1 MSEPIDTGGS
11 AFPVVIREELEIA
24 GARRQVERVL
34 SPGLSARDYFAA
46 HAMAALI
53 AKFPLGDS
61 QGEYGMARTQA
72 QIDEA
77 HRDIACSAYGYA
89 DAMLAER
96 KRGGAS

>member
-53 AKFPLGDS
+53 ARSVCTGWVPVWLSLRMSVSGTPMS
-61 QGEYGMARTQA
+61 P
-72 QIDEA
+72 
-77 HRDIACSAYGYA
+77 
-89 DAMLAER
+89 
-96 KRGGAS
+96 